1 MSNSKTLLK
10 NLKSRLR
17 ADGISYRVLAERL
30 DLSEP
35 TIKRDLS
42 RGEFSLAR
50 LDRICEV
57 LNVTLEELLQPQGT
71 ASLITELSA
80 EQEQALVSRPK
91 LLLIAYLIANDWKFQ
106 EIVSTFQIGENELI
120 DVLLKLE
127 KLGFSEF
134 RPPNRVRK
142 LTSRNFSWRKDGPV
156 HEFFLRRVAPEFFG
170 GRFDGP
176 GDELRFLGG
185 LLSPE
190 SLIRFK
196 AGIDRLAAEFEQLAH
211 NDARRPLAERD
222 GCSAILALRAWEF
235 SEFTKLRRQRK

>member
-17 ADGISYRVLAERL
+17 ADGISYRVLAKRL

-57 LNVTLEELLQPQGT
+57 LNVTLEELLQPPGA

-106 EIVSTFQIGENELI
+106 EIVSTFQVGENELI
-120 DVLLKLE
+120 DMLLKLE

-185 LLSPE
+185 LLSTE

-211 NDARRPLAERD
+211 DDARRPLAERD